1 MKRIVILFVI
11 AVFTLTSC
19 WNDAATT
26 AKTESGSRI
35 FAEKFEFEGHH
46 YIMFWSHSIDIYDHC
61 TGVVHDPDCPCHN
74 AGVDEFALLPGFSP
88 ETIKKNV
95 DAYMGQFMELI
106 KAQEV
111 ALEAAEARDA
121 AYRQYF
127 EAINTQKTK

>member
-1 MKRIVILFVI
+1 MKRIVILLVI
-11 AVFTLTSC
+11 AVFTLTACHDESR
-19 WNDAATT
+19 TIR
-26 AKTESGSRI
+26 TEDGSRI
-35 FAEKFEFEGHH
+35 LAEKFEFEGHH
-46 YIMFWSHSIDIYDHC
+46 YIMFLSRNIGYDHI

-127 EAINTQKTK
+127 EAISTQKAE

>member
-1 MKRIVILFVI
+1 MKRIVILFII
-11 AVFTLTSC
+11 AVFTLTAC
-19 WNDAATT
+19 HDENRT
-26 AKTESGSRI
+26 AKTEDGSRV

-46 YIMFWSHSIDIYDHC
+46 YIMFRSGPLGVYDHC

-95 DAYMGQFMELI
+95 DAYMGQFMELL

-127 EAINTQKTK
+127 EAINAQKTK